1 MIHYTKFI
9 PALIAKMISWHII
22 IAENFLSGRDERLTV
37 CNVEVVCV
45 EMAPYKLLA
54 IDASSHS
61 LLMVD
66 GPSGEI
72 LCEIAYP
79 AKYSPTSLAITADR
93 TKAFIPVVEPD
104 GAGALF
110 AVNLAAQSLYRL
122 PVVLPHPAQF
132 ALSPEGTSAYLADTE
147 GAIYSLDI
155 ALLSLKR
162 WGQCD
167 NSTCIGLAAV
177 PDGICSAWEERS
189 GGIIAVF
196 SSEGKLLRE
205 TSILGIPTNISIDQS
220 GRIIVPFTASKISG
234 EGLAVLD
241 YKKNG
246 GIPAIAT
253 IQCPSCSLGH
263 RAYPCYA
270 ALSPDGCTAY
280 VVNEDSG
287 SISVIDVNNARPLD
301 WFTVGRSISSL
312 HILPDSRFALA
323 SSNMFC
329 DLCLIDLVNGR
340 LLTYTDTAR
349 DILCHIIVMP
359 H

>member
-1 MIHYTKFI
+1 MIHYTKFMAA
-9 PALIAKMISWHII
+9 PIAKMISQHII
-22 IAENFLSGRDERLTV
+22 IAEIFLYGRNKRPTG
-37 CNVEVVCV
+37 CNVEVICV

-66 GPSGEI
+66 GPSGKI
-72 LCEIAYP
+72 LCEITYP
-79 AKYSPTSLAITADR
+79 AKYSPTSLAVTDDR
-93 TKAFIPVVEPD
+93 AKAFIPVVEAD
-104 GAGALF
+104 GAGALL

-147 GAIYSLDI
+147 GTIYSLNI
-155 ALLSLKR
+155 TLLSLKR

-167 NSTCIGLAAV
+167 NSTCIGLAPIA
-177 PDGICSAWEERS
+177 DGICSAWEERC
-189 GGIIAVF
+189 GGIVAVF
-196 SSEGKLLRE
+196 SSEGKLLQE
-205 TSILGIPTNISIDQS
+205 ASLAGIPTNIFADKS

-234 EGLAVLD
+234 EGLAILD
-241 YKKNG
+241 CKKG
-246 GIPAIAT
+246 GSTPAIAT
-253 IQCPSCSLGH
+253 IQCPACSLGH

-270 ALSPDGCTAY
+270 VLSPDGCTAY

-287 SISVIDVNNARPLD
+287 SISVIDVNKAQALD
-301 WFTVGRSISSL
+301 WFTVGRSISTL

-340 LLTYTDTAR
+340 LLTYTDTPR
-349 DILCHIIVMP
+349 DILCHVIVMP
-359 H
+359 Y